1 MINIRPV
8 VIGAD
13 GDYPKDFT
21 DDNGFE
27 HSFFDDED
35 VGLYEHITFNNITY
49 AIEDEKLSDIAFE
62 GKCMIY
68 SGKPDMFFTNGTY
81 ISPILT
87 NPTNA
92 DLMKIAYDY
101 VVATGETSHFI
112 LEGLFVK
119 GKMIG
124 CDIHECDLVLGS

>member
-1 MINIRPV
+1 MNSIP
-8 VIGAD
+8 D
-13 GDYPKDFT
+13 DFV
-21 DDNGFE
+21 DDNGCE
-27 HSFFDDED
+27 HSFFNDED
-35 VGLYEHITFNNITY
+35 IGLHEHITFNNITY

-81 ISPILT
+81 ISSILT

-92 DLMKIAYDY
+92 DLMKIAHEY